1 MGQISLPRLE
11 KINKSMSWEGGLLYH
26 KERWAAPKLYIL
38 YKLITR
44 YFFFFFF
51 RKTWVT
57 WRFRNKSLVTTFV
70 TKKIKP
76 KLLDIT
82 QNKTYLVVGRYI
94 YQQRDRYN
102 TLVLYSSMETRR
114 QGVANV
120 YSRLKKWSSK
130 AYVTNKRN
138 I

>member
-26 KERWAAPKLYIL
+26 KERWAGPKLYIL

-44 YFFFFFF
+44 YFFFK
-51 RKTWVT
+51 RARNTWVIWKFKNNNIT
-57 WRFRNKSLVTTFV
+57 SNFINSKKK
-70 TKKIKP
+70 KKI
-76 KLLDIT
+76 LDIP
-82 QNKTYLVVGRYI
+82 QHKTYLVVGRYI

-102 TLVLYSSMETRR
+102 TLVLYSSRETRR
-114 QGVANV
+114 QGVIKT
-120 YSRLKKWSSK
+120 YRRLKKLKSK
-130 AYVTNKRN
+130 TNVTNKRN

>member
-44 YFFFFFF
+44 YFFFK
-51 RKTWVT
+51 RARNTWVILKFKKKKKT
-57 WRFRNKSLVTTFV
+57 SNFINRKKK
-70 TKKIKP
+70 KKI
-76 KLLDIT
+76 LDIP
-82 QNKTYLVVGRYI
+82 QHKTYLVVGRYI

-102 TLVLYSSMETRR
+102 TLVLYSSRETRR
-114 QGVANV
+114 PGVIKT
-120 YSRLKKWSSK
+120 YRRLKKLKSK
-130 AYVTNKRN
+130 TNVTNKRN